1 MAYRRNPM
9 PTHGALFVTNPRRR
23 SNGRMD
29 LMVAGELGYGGG
41 HGGSKRAKKLKSRVG
56 KTKKKATADLKA
68 YEAAYESAGGNPR
81 RAALKASAPARRK
94 RIKTGIRAWKRK
106 FTVAKRGTPKAREA
120 FKSMVIDAPVSTSTS
135 KSTTRRSSAAKISWN
150 EFRSQNKGQGYSRK
164 ELSDMYKRKSNPR
177 RRRNGLA
184 LKTNPRRRRRN
195 GPHGGLARLK
205 NTRRRNGLALKRN
218 RSTRRRSSAQAKKA
232 MSMYHS
238 GKASSLKQAWR
249 MVKAGKSNPRRRRN
263 ASVKTSH
270 RSLAMTNPRRRRRN
284 GTKAGMRRKTA
295 RKAYA
300 KKRRNPT
307 RRRNTGFGALALK
320 TNPAMKTGIMP
331 IDALTKAIG
340 MVPVIGKPMAPFAAP
355 ILIGS
360 ASAVALYYIA
370 EKTEEMLPDMLQPY
384 ALPLMGV
391 AGAVVTLA
399 QPLGSTKTKS
409 LVAAAMAT
417 VAGGIYAWQMMSE
430 RSVAQAAGSID
441 ASEDMMMADTSDDMG
456 ALAMM
461 QNPGYGAWDYTG
473 GALNNP
479 GYGAYEYTGS
489 GALNNPGQP
498 GEYSDAHYG
507 DAHYSGDDFDSH
519 EGHALMKGRGMWYKI
534 FGQPGRRMY
543 NRSGNSQAS
552 SHAGKHGHRW
562 GWLIK
567 LVGFEG
573 ARKLAAMPPA
583 QRVHAIKQ
591 LKGFARKK
599 LAELMNP
606 SLALNAVPT
615 APSVYEE
622 MGPSGPHGY
631 GAFMYE
637 GGSL

>member
-23 SNGRMD
+23 SNGRMN

-41 HGGSKRAKKLKSRVG
+41 KKAASKAAKLKSRVG
-56 KTKKKATADLKA
+56 KTKKKATADERKYA
-68 YEAAYESAGGNPR
+68 AAYKSAGGNTR
-81 RAALKASAPARRK
+81 RAALKASAPARRG
-94 RIKTGIRAWKRK
+94 RIRAWKKIYKVKDRSS
-106 FTVAKRGTPKAREA
+106 AKARRDFEA
-120 FKSMVIDAPVSTSTS
+120 FVIRGKLPKSVS
-135 KSTTRRSSAAKISWN
+135 KSKPKPRRSSAAKTSWN
-150 EFRSQNKGQGYSRK
+150 EFRSAHKGQGHTRE

-184 LKTNPRRRRRN
+184 LKTNPRRRRN
-195 GPHGGLARLK
+195 VPHGGLVGNPRR
-205 NTRRRNGLALKRN
+205 RRRNGLALKKN
-218 RSTRRRSSAQAKKA
+218 RATRRRNSANARKA
-232 MSMYHS
+232 MKLYHS
-238 GKASSLKQAWR
+238 KANGSPRTLRAAWKIVNGK
-249 MVKAGKSNPRRRRN
+249 KSNPRRRKN
-263 ASVKTSH
+263 G
-270 RSLAMTNPRRRRRN
+270 LALKTNPRRRN
-284 GTKAGMRRKTA
+284 GTKKGMRRKTA
-295 RKAYA
+295 RKAYM
-300 KKRRNPT
+300 KKRRNT
-307 RRRNTGFGALALK
+307 ARRRNTGFGALALK

-340 MVPVIGKPMAPFAAP
+340 MVPVIGKPVAPFAAP
-355 ILIGS
+355 ILVGT
-360 ASAVALYYIA
+360 ASGVALYFVA

-399 QPLGSTKTKS
+399 QPFGTKKTKS
-409 LVAAAMAT
+409 IMAAAMAT

-430 RSVAQAAGSID
+430 RSVAKAAGSID
-441 ASEDMMMADTSDDMG
+441 ASEDMMMADASGDMG

-489 GALNNPGQP
+489 GALNNPGHAS
-498 GEYSDAHYG
+498 EYSDAHYG

-534 FGQPGRRMY
+534 FGRPGRRMY
-543 NRSGNSQAS
+543 NRNQSGHAS

-583 QRVHAIKQ
+583 QRIAAIKQ
-591 LKGFARKK
+591 LKGFARQK
-599 LAELMNP
+599 LRELMNP
-606 SLALNAVPT
+606 SLALNAVPD

-622 MGPSGPHGY
+622 MGPSGAHGY
-631 GAFMYE
+631 GAFMYQ
-637 GGSL
+637 GGDL